1 MPCKLSRRITFAEND
16 TENAMPKSIFDL
28 PNTNKAKLE
37 CMEMC
42 EYVIKK
48 INFDKIK
55 NHRESVYA

>member
-28 PNTNKAKLE
+28 PNSNKAKQE

-48 INFDKIK
+48 INFEETK
-55 NHRESVYA
+55 NRRELVYG